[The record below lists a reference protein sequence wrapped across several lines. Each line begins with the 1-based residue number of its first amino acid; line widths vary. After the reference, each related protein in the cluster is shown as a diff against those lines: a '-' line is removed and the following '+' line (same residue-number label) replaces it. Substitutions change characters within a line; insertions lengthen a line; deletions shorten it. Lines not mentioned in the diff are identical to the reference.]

1 MPMIDQEAAGGWD
14 NTSTVVTDK
23 TKANCPAPQ
32 QGNECKSC
40 RACWDKSIKNIAYLA
55 HWCLNTRNITRSL
68 KRFESNSK
76 RNKRTRPQGNK
87 PLKRQFHISI
97 SKKPTSRQA
106 SQPQA
111 KGSKLRPSLTREI
124 ISDPG
129 YKRTFPLS
137 GVQATRTKVFF
148 TCLTWKDTWW
158 GEKRI
163 LLTNVNF
170 SSTVKKVP
178 LGE

>member
-76 RNKRTRPQGNK
+76 RNKRTRPQATS
-87 PLKRQFHISI
+87 LQAIKR
-97 SKKPTSRQA
+97 KPTSVPATSQRAQA
-106 SQPQA
+106 Q
-111 KGSKLRPSLTREI
+111 
-124 ISDPG
+124 
-129 YKRTFPLS
+129 TFPHKRNNFWS
-137 GVQATRTKVFF
+137 RVQAYLPLIQGTGHKDKCILWMFHMEGYLVGWKAYFVGGCILQFYCKKGPTRS
-148 TCLTWKDTWW
+148 
-158 GEKRI
+158 I
-163 LLTNVNF
+163 
-170 SSTVKKVP
+170 SQ
-178 LGE
+178 